1 MTLPTSKE
9 NHHLEQLKH
18 TEQNI
23 RILMVM
29 NYPVIALAVADI
41 LEDPIHAIHYQL
53 LWYTGIC
60 GLSLL
65 HFVHTK
71 S

>member
-1 MTLPTSKE
+1 M
-9 NHHLEQLKH
+9 H

-23 RILMVM
+23 RMLMVM
-29 NYPVIALAVADI
+29 NYPVSALAVGDI
-41 LEDPIHAIHYQL
+41 LEDPIHLIHYQL

-60 GLSLL
+60 ELSLL
-65 HFVHTK
+65 HFLHTK